1 MEIIRKEDKKLIM
14 SQHVGEATVTLKSG
28 EKVTYDLSATVNGS
42 PIVTFQNGD
51 YVIFS
56 WEDIINLA
64 DKVNQMKQEPSEKEV
79 FNTNEDVL
87 YQIAMI
93 IFWRHNDKIASIND
107 HLGESYSYSDLQD
120 AETYRLEDENSLMSQ
135 AVMQLQQEKKDL
147 IKYIE
152 DEIEELSEEIREVEL
167 DGFSSEHRKIQKDIY
182 EDILER
188 VKSGKYE

>member
-14 SQHVGEATVTLKSG
+14 SQHVGEATVTLESG

-79 FNTNEDVL
+79 FDTKQMSIFLEYVDQEAKKLGVPTL
-87 YQIAMI
+87 SDFEYKRMI
-93 IFWRHNDKIASIND
+93 EMYEMD
-107 HLGESYSYSDLQD
+107 Y
-120 AETYRLEDENSLMSQ
+120 
-135 AVMQLQQEKKDL
+135 KK
-147 IKYIE
+147 
-152 DEIEELSEEIREVEL
+152 
-167 DGFSSEHRKIQKDIY
+167 
-182 EDILER
+182 
-188 VKSGKYE
+188 

>member
-14 SQHVGEATVTLKSG
+14 SQHVGEATVTLESG

-79 FNTNEDVL
+79 FDTKGDVL

-93 IFWRHNDKIASIND
+93 SLWKHNDKIASIND

-120 AETYRLEDENSLMSQ
+120 AEKYILEDENSLLSQ
-135 AVMQLQQEKKDL
+135 AVIQLQK
-147 IKYIE
+147 
-152 DEIEELSEEIREVEL
+152 EL
-167 DGFSSEHRKIQKDIY
+167 DQRDDVIEKAINKLNHIIDYLDKQDMFHNYESELL
-182 EDILER
+182 EILT
-188 VKSGKYE
+188 KYKGDSNR